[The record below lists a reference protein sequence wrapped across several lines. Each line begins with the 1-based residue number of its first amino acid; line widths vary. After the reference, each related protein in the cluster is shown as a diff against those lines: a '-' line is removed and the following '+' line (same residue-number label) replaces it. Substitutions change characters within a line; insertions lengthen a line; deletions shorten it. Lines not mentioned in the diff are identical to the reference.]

1 MTKMSFMPELK
12 AFLLRN
18 GLIYTVRKYKMLRA
32 IVDIEGVGL
41 CDRFP
46 IGGISSEE
54 DLSHYV
60 ENSGFSSIGDW
71 WSMIRHFTPDKES
84 ALYLYMVEVK

>member
-1 MTKMSFMPELK
+1 MSFMPELK
-12 AFLLRN
+12 QFLLRN

-46 IGGISSEE
+46 LGEVSSQE
-54 DLSHYV
+54 DLTHYA
-60 ENSGFSSIGDW
+60 ENSGFSSVEDW
-71 WSMIRHFTPDKES
+71 WSMVRHFVPNEEDT
-84 ALYLYMVEVK
+84 LYLYLVEVK

>member
-1 MTKMSFMPELK
+1 MTSMSFMPELK
-12 AFLLRN
+12 QFLLRN

-46 IGGISSEE
+46 LGEVNGQE
-54 DLSHYV
+54 DLIHYA
-60 ENSGFSSIGDW
+60 ESSGFQSVEDW
-71 WSMIRHFTPDKES
+71 WSMIRHFVPDKES
-84 ALYLYMVEVK
+84 TLYLYKVEVR